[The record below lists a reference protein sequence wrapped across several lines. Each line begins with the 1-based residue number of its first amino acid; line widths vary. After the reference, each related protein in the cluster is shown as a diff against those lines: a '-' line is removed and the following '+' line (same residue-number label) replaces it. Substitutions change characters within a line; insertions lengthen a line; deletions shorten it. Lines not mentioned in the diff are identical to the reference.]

1 MPRGPQ
7 KQWRP
12 AGTAECAVHVMRI
25 ATGELDE
32 TYEPPKRE
40 PGPDASERASVAGK
54 ARAASLT
61 QERRSEIARKGGK
74 AKAASAR
81 KAKHPNA

>member
-25 ATGELDE
+25 ATGEFDE
-32 TYEPPKRE
+32 TFEPPSRDSD
-40 PGPDASERASVAGK
+40 PDASKRASAAGK

-61 QERRSEIARKGGK
+61 PERRAEIARK
-74 AKAASAR
+74 AANVR
-81 KAKHPNA
+81 WKPKT

>member
-25 ATGELDE
+25 ATGELDD
-32 TYEPPKRE
+32 TFEPPSRDADT
-40 PGPDASERASVAGK
+40 DASERASVAGK

-61 QERRSEIARKGGK
+61 PEQRSEIARKGGK
-74 AKAASAR
+74 AKAAAAR
-81 KAKHPNA
+81 RKNKAG

>member
-32 TYEPPKRE
+32 TFEPPSRDAD
-40 PGPDASERASVAGK
+40 PDASKRASAAGK

-61 QERRSEIARKGGK
+61 PKRRSEIARQGGK
-74 AKAASAR
+74 AKAKRKR
-81 KAKHPNA
+81 KAT

>member
-12 AGTAECAVHVMRI
+12 AGTAECAVHIMKI

-32 TYEPPKRE
+32 TFEPPKLD
-40 PGPDASERASVAGK
+40 PDPDASKRASVAAK

-61 QERRSEIARKGGK
+61 PKQRSGIARK
-74 AKAASAR
+74 AANSRWSAR
-81 KAKHPNA
+81 REKPKAT

>member
-32 TYEPPKRE
+32 TFEPPSMDSD
-40 PGPDASERASVAGK
+40 PDASERASVAGK
-54 ARAASLT
+54 ARGASLT
-61 QERRSEIARKGGK
+61 PKRRSEIARN
-74 AKAASAR
+74 AANAR
-81 KAKHPNA
+81 WKQKDLS